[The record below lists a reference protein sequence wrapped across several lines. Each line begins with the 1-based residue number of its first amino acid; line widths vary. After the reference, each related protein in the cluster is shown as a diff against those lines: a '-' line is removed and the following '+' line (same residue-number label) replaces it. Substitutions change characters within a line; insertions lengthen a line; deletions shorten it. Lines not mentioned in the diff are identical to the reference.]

1 MNQAEDALAAA
12 SEAHEVRIGE
22 NRDDVCGFVRRV
34 MGFVRKSP
42 EPPTPWM
49 DEVEMAN
56 GSLERC

>member
-12 SEAHEVRIGE
+12 SEAYEVGIGE
-22 NRDDVCGFVRRV
+22 NRDNVRGFMRRV
-34 MGFVRKSP
+34 MGFVCKSP

-56 GSLERC
+56 GILERY